1 MVACGESEIRAP
13 FERARNKIPDLEF
26 Q

>member
-1 MVACGESEIRAP
+1 MVTCAESENRAP
-13 FERARNKIPDLEF
+13 FERARNKTPDLEF

>member
-1 MVACGESEIRAP
+1 MVTCGESENRAP

>member
-1 MVACGESEIRAP
+1 MVACGESENRAP
-13 FERARNKIPDLEF
+13 FERARDKIPDLEF

>member
-1 MVACGESEIRAP
+1 MVACGESENRAP